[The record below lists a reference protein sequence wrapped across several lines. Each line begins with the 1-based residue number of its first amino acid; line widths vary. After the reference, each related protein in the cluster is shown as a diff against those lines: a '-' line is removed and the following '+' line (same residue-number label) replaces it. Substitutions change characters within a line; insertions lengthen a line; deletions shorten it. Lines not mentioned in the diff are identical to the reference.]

1 MSGTT
6 FAGVLRTVPQQAMD
20 ERDRFGGESS
30 SSWDV
35 IPGVKVRNDGVYPA
49 TLVPGYVYRIEHD
62 GTAWQLTPEGERHH
76 AYLVDAALEPI
87 GRLEL
92 AHRPIVLM
100 RGSHYT
106 LSQDE
111 AGAWRLCEHTLR
123 MVLSGGC
130 PRIPSRAPGR
140 LAGTVAAVLSL
151 AWGGVVVC

>member
-20 ERDRFGGESS
+20 ERNRFGGESP

-35 IPGVKVRNDGVYPA
+35 IPDVQVRNDGVYPA

-62 GTAWQLTPEGERHH
+62 GIGWQMTPEGERPH
-76 AYLVDAALEPI
+76 AYLVDAALEPT

-100 RGSHYT
+100 RGCRYT
-106 LSQDE
+106 LSRDE
-111 AGAWRLCEHTLR
+111 AGAWRLCEHTANSVIR
-123 MVLSGGC
+123 
-130 PRIPSRAPGR
+130 
-140 LAGTVAAVLSL
+140 
-151 AWGGVVVC
+151 